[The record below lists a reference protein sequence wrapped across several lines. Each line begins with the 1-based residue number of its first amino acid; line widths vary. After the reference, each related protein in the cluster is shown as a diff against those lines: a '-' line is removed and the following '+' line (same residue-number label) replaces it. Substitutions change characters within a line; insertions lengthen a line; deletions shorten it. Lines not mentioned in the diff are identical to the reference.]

1 MQSCSRWTVGD
12 YGLAQEALAELH
24 QEGVD
29 VEGVSTAL
37 GEATGAA
44 LIVVDAG
51 ADNQIAV
58 GAGATQR
65 WRPTMSGAGWRE
77 SWIEP
82 AACRPA

>member
-1 MQSCSRWTVGD
+1 VQFCSWWTVGD

-29 VEGVSTAL
+29 VEGVSTVP

-82 AACRPA
+82 AACRSA